1 MLLGCWYIYSLH
13 ETGDINVDVAKD
25 HETRLDTSSHEL
37 GIT

>member
-25 HETRLDTSSHEL
+25 HETRLDTSSHESD
-37 GIT
+37 IT